1 MARVVGVNIP
11 DNARIEY
18 ALTFIYGVGWSR
30 ARDIVKSAGLNI
42 DKQVKSLN
50 EQEIRKIQDIIEK
63 NYRVEGDLKED
74 LNTAIKRMQEIGA
87 YKGSRHARSL
97 PVRGQRTRSNARTK
111 RGKRRTI
118 GAMKKEDVARMQ
130 QQKK

>member
-74 LNTAIKRMQEIGA
+74 LKTAIKRMQEIGA